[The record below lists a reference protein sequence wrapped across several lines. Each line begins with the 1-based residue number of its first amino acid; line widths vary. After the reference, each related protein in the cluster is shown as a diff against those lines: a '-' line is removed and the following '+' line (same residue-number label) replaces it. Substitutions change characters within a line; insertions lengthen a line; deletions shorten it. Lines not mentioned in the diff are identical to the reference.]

1 MTGFR
6 HSDAGTA
13 EAVWRPFLDAAATV
27 HFGDLPQVRR
37 ALVVAPHPDDESLGA
52 GGVIASWSAAKVEV
66 DVVVC
71 SDGESARPGAS
82 ASARRQLA
90 QRRADEVGAAVASLS
105 ARAPVRLQR
114 WGLPD
119 GRLERCGV
127 ELRERL
133 APLVAAAD
141 VVVAPWPGD
150 GHPDHESVGLAARG
164 AVAVSTTTAPLLEY
178 PIWAWHWATPELLA
192 GDTVIGVPLSPSARR
207 AKAAAIACHESQHG
221 GDDPIL
227 PAAVQAHF
235 RRAEEFFV
243 VDDRTLEAI
252 TPLPRSS
259 PEFFEQL
266 YRSTPSGDPW
276 DLDVSAAEQARYDAV
291 EQAVERARG
300 TDRYE
305 HAIEIGCATGELTR
319 RLATHADHVVAV
331 DSSVSALRAAAAT
344 CRDLPGVELRRGHA
358 PDCFDDR
365 DVDVDLVVLSE
376 VGYYFTAEALA
387 DLVRELAGRT
397 RPGCTFVAAHWTGSS
412 LDHVLDADATHDVIA
427 STLGWTHRSSGAV
440 GEHRIDVWAR
450 T

>member
-13 EAVWRPFLDAAATV
+13 EVVWQPFLDAAPTV
-27 HFGDLPQVRR
+27 HFGDLPHVQR

-82 ASARRQLA
+82 AAARRHLA
-90 QRRADEVGAAVASLS
+90 QRRADEVGAAVDALS
-105 ARAPVRLQR
+105 ARAPVQLQR

-150 GHPDHESVGLAARG
+150 GHPDHEAVGLAARG
-164 AVAVSTTTAPLLEY
+164 AVAVSNTPAPLLEY

-192 GDTVIGVPLSPSARR
+192 GDTVIGVPLSPSAQR

-227 PAAVQAHF
+227 PPAVQAHF
-235 RRAEEFFV
+235 RRSEEFFV
-243 VDDRTLEAI
+243 VDDRTLGTL

-259 PEFFEQL
+259 PEFFEHL

-276 DLDVSAAEQARYDAV
+276 DFDVSDAEQARYDAV
-291 EQAVERARG
+291 EQTLG
-300 TDRYE
+300 TRRFRR
-305 HAIEIGCATGELTR
+305 AIEIGCATGELTR
-319 RLATHADHVVAV
+319 RLAAHAAQVVAV
-331 DSSVSALRAAAAT
+331 DSSASALRVAAAT
-344 CRDLPGVELRRGHA
+344 CRDVGGVELRQGHA
-358 PDCFDDR
+358 PDCFRSD
-365 DVDVDLVVLSE
+365 DVDADLVVLSE
-376 VGYYFTAEALA
+376 VGYYFSADTLA
-387 DLVRELAGRT
+387 DLVRELADRSA
-397 RPGCTFVAAHWTGSS
+397 PGCIFVAAHWTGSS
-412 LDHVLDADATHDVIA
+412 PDHVLDADTTHSVIA
-427 STLGWTHRSSGAV
+427 SALGWTHRSSGAV
-440 GEHRIDVWAR
+440 GAHRIDVWEQP
-450 T
+450 